1 VAKLAFLFPGQGSQR
16 VGMGGELGSSDADL
30 LKASLRAA
38 DVMSGLTVSRLT
50 AEGPMEDLT
59 RTEVAQPALYAV
71 SLTLAQVARDVGLTP
86 DYVAGHS
93 LGEYTAASAAGALDP
108 EDGMRLVSV
117 RGRLMAEV
125 QERSPGAMA
134 ATGGV
139 PEARLEEL
147 CASAAEGSVLGLA
160 NINSPKQI
168 VVSGESAAVDR
179 LVELANAEPGGRAMR
194 LPVGAAFHS
203 EYMRPVRDALEAALA
218 EVEILDPAVP
228 LVANHSGRPVNDATG
243 VRDAL
248 LGQIASPVRFTDCVH
263 SLVEAGCTSFLELG
277 PGRVLTGLVRQI
289 AGREV
294 HAASADSRAALEE
307 FAGALGAA

>member
-1 VAKLAFLFPGQGSQR
+1 MAKLAFLFPGQGSQR
-16 VGMGGELGSSDADL
+16 VGMGGELGHADAQL
-30 LKASLRAA
+30 LKVTLGAA
-38 DVMSGLTVSRLT
+38 DAMSGLHVSRLT

-71 SLTLAQVARDVGLTP
+71 SLTLAHVARDIGLSP

-93 LGEYTAASAAGALDP
+93 LGEYTAAAAAGALDP
-108 EDGMRLVSV
+108 DDGMKLVTT

-139 PEARLEEL
+139 PEPRLEEL
-147 CASAAEGSVLGLA
+147 IASAAEGAVLGLA

-168 VVSGESAAVDR
+168 VVSGEAAAVDR
-179 LVELANAEPGGRAMR
+179 LVELVNAEPGGRAMR

-203 EYMRPVRDALEAALA
+203 EYMRPVREALDAALA
-218 EVEILDPAVP
+218 DMEIGDPAVP
-228 LVANHSGRPVNDATG
+228 LVANHSGRAVDHAAG
-243 VRDAL
+243 VREAL

-263 SLVEAGCTSFLELG
+263 TLVEAGCTSFLELG
-277 PGRVLTGLVRQI
+277 PGRVLTGLVRQT
-289 AGREV
+289 AGRDV
-294 HAASADSRAALEE
+294 YAASADSRAALEE
-307 FAGALGAA
+307 FAGARGAT

>member
-1 VAKLAFLFPGQGSQR
+1 MGGDLGQG
-16 VGMGGELGSSDADL
+16 DARL
-30 LKASLRAA
+30 LEESLRAA
-38 DVMSGLTVSRLT
+38 DALSGLNVSRIT

-86 DYVAGHS
+86 GCVVGHS
-93 LGEYTAASAAGALDP
+93 LGEYTAAAAAGALDP
-108 EDGMRLVSV
+108 EDGMRLVST

-139 PEARLEEL
+139 PEPRLEEL
-147 CASAAEGSVLGLA
+147 IGGAAEGAVLGLA

-168 VVSGESAAVDR
+168 VVSGETAAVDR
-179 LVELANAEPGGRAMR
+179 LVELVNAEPGGRAMR

-203 EYMRPVRDALEAALA
+203 EYMRPVRDALAAEL
-218 EVEILDPAVP
+218 EEIEIADPAVP
-228 LVANHSGRPVNDATG
+228 LVANHSGRPVDDAAG
-243 VRDAL
+243 VREAL

-263 SLVEAGCTSFLELG
+263 SLVDAGCTSFLELG
-277 PGRVLTGLVRQI
+277 PGRVLTGLVRQT
-289 AGREV
+289 AGRDA
-294 HAASADSRAALEE
+294 HAASADSRAALEA
-307 FAGALGAA
+307 FAGALDAG

>member
-1 VAKLAFLFPGQGSQR
+1 
-16 VGMGGELGSSDADL
+16 MGGELGQGDAQL
-30 LKASLRAA
+30 LEESLRAA
-38 DVMSGLTVSRLT
+38 DALSGLNVSSIT

-86 DYVAGHS
+86 DYVVGHS
-93 LGEYTAASAAGALDP
+93 LGEYTAAAAAGALDP
-108 EDGMRLVSV
+108 EDGMRLVST

-125 QERSPGAMA
+125 QEHSPGAMA

-139 PEARLEEL
+139 PEPRLEEMIEG
-147 CASAAEGSVLGLA
+147 AAEGAVLGLA

-168 VVSGESAAVDR
+168 VVSGETAAVDR
-179 LVELANAEPGGRAMR
+179 LVELVNDEPGGRAMR

-203 EYMRPVRDALEAALA
+203 EYMRPVRDALAAEL
-218 EVEILDPAVP
+218 EEIEIADPAVP
-228 LVANHSGRPVNDATG
+228 LVANHSGRPVDDAAG
-243 VRDAL
+243 VREAL

-263 SLVEAGCTSFLELG
+263 SLVDAGCTSFLELG
-277 PGRVLTGLVRQI
+277 PGRVLTGLVRQT
-289 AGREV
+289 AGRDV

-307 FAGALGAA
+307 FAGALDAG